1 MKLVIIG
8 REIYHE
14 CQRGELRAKGK
25 IMFIMG
31 KKRKFWKPSELL
43 HNIRFS
49 LFVSVQF

>member
-1 MKLVIIG
+1 MLIIE

-31 KKRKFWKPSELL
+31 KKEKF
-43 HNIRFS
+43 
-49 LFVSVQF
+49 